1 MAVQPATTADLP
13 DPLQALDDD
22 TAANADALLRQ
33 LAGDEVDRLLVESYD
48 STTPDAALDR
58 PTDTQHDPRFAQGES
73 PGTPSDPSF
82 SAKPIDRPSE
92 PPAVA
97 AVSNAPGLADVDA
110 LSPEP
115 VIADAMMIVKTP
127 SQHELSGQMATRLEL
142 PEETTA
148 GHAPSD
154 QKPVEQPPNDQ
165 AATEQTPIDQAPS
178 EQGSLKKTPVEQSPV
193 EPNASAP
200 EPSGQPSTERSSPG
214 HELSEQDSSVPTAS
228 APEASAPHPP
238 APDPSID
245 AELDTATTSRGDEA
259 PPADTQLASELADA
273 IAEQEQ
279 REILGLDRT
288 PLLLRPLIWVNRP
301 FAGLSEPTRE
311 LLGTVG
317 LVTMVNAL
325 VMLLYVMLVRG

>member
-33 LAGDEVDRLLVESYD
+33 LAGDEVDRLLVESSD
-48 STTPDAALDR
+48 STTPNTALAA

-110 LSPEP
+110 FSPGAVAANTLTIEQ
-115 VIADAMMIVKTP
+115 TP
-127 SQHELSGQMATRLEL
+127 PERELSGQTATRLEL

-148 GHAPSD
+148 GNATSDQEPVEHAPIEHAASD
-154 QKPVEQPPNDQ
+154 L
-165 AATEQTPIDQAPS
+165 APS

-228 APEASAPHPP
+228 EPEASAPHPP